1 MKRKTISRIK
11 TTIGISAAVLFIG
24 IVGRIDV
31 DTYNGVHNLTGTVQD
46 NYIIASNGN
55 HYAVSNFPEGC
66 NVTMKINGSGEIQSI
81 KIK

>member
-11 TTIGISAAVLFIG
+11 TTIGITAAVLFIG

-31 DTYNGVHNLTGTVQD
+31 DTYNGIHNLTGTVQD

-55 HYAVSNFPEGC
+55 HYAVSNFPDGC
-66 NVTMKINGSGEIQSI
+66 NVTMKINRSGEIQSI

>member
-11 TTIGISAAVLFIG
+11 TTIGITAAVLFIG

-31 DTYNGVHNLTGTVQD
+31 DTYNGIHNLTGTVQD

-55 HYAVSNFPEGC
+55 HYAVSNFPDGC
-66 NVTMKINGSGEIQSI
+66 SVTMKVNGSGEIQSI

>member
-46 NYIIASNGN
+46 NYIIAYNGN

>member
-11 TTIGISAAVLFIG
+11 TTIAVTATVLFIG

-31 DTYNGVHNLTGTVQD
+31 DTYNGIHNLTGTVQD

-55 HYAVSNFPEGC
+55 HYAVSNFPDGC

>member
-24 IVGRIDV
+24 IVGRIDM

>member
-11 TTIGISAAVLFIG
+11 TTIAITAAVLFVG

-31 DTYNGVHNLTGTVQD
+31 DTYNGIHNLTGTVQD

-55 HYAVSNFPEGC
+55 HYAVSNFPDGY
-66 NVTMKINGSGEIQSI
+66 NVTMKVNGAGEIQSI

>member
-11 TTIGISAAVLFIG
+11 TTIGISTAVLFIG

-31 DTYNGVHNLTGTVQD
+31 DTYNGIHNLTGTVQD

-55 HYAVSNFPEGC
+55 HYAVSNFPDGC

>member
-11 TTIGISAAVLFIG
+11 TTIGITAAVIFVG

-31 DTYNGVHNLTGTVQD
+31 DTYNGIHNLTGTVQD

-55 HYAVSNFPEGC
+55 HYAVSNFPDGY
-66 NVTMKINGSGEIQSI
+66 NVTMKVNGAGEIQSI

>member
-1 MKRKTISRIK
+1 MKRKTITTIK
-11 TTIGISAAVLFIG
+11 TTIGITAAVIFVG

-31 DTYNGVHNLTGTVQD
+31 DTYNGIHNLTGTVQD

-55 HYAVSNFPEGC
+55 HYAVSNFPDGY
-66 NVTMKINGSGEIQSI
+66 NVTMKVNGAGEIQSI

>member
-11 TTIGISAAVLFIG
+11 TTIAVTAAVLFIG

-31 DTYNGVHNLTGTVQD
+31 DTYNGIHNLTGTVQD

-55 HYAVSNFPEGC
+55 HYAVSNFSDGC
-66 NVTMKINGSGEIQSI
+66 NVIMKINGSGEIQSI